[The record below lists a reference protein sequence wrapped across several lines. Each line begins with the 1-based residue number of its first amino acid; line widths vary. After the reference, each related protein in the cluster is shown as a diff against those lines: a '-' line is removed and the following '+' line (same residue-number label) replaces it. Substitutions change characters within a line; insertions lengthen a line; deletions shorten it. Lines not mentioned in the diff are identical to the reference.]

1 MTSRREPILGATK
14 ALLWEIGYDSMSPQ
28 RVLEKSG
35 AGKGSLYH
43 HFNGKADL
51 AQAALDEMAQEMCDH
66 FDKIFSRAPSPL
78 GALRA
83 YLTQERAGQKGC
95 RLGRL
100 AYESIITEE
109 NLRAPLARYFD
120 HVLAGVTQATLAAIA
135 AGEVRARI
143 PAKDIATLI
152 IASIQG
158 GYALSRIH
166 NDPAYIE
173 KATRGALFMLNALT
187 TC

>member
-1 MTSRREPILGATK
+1 MTSKRVPILEATK
-14 ALLWEIGYDSMSPQ
+14 DLLWDIGYDSMSPQ

-43 HFNGKADL
+43 HFGGKADL
-51 AQAALDEMAQEMCDH
+51 ARAALDEMAQEMCDH
-66 FDKIFSRAPSPL
+66 FDEVFARAPPPL

-100 AYESIITEE
+100 AYESIIAEE
-109 NLRAPLARYFD
+109 ALREPLTRYFD
-120 HVLAGVTQATLAAIA
+120 HVLAGVTQTLRAAIT
-135 AGEVRARI
+135 AGEVRPEIAVEE
-143 PAKDIATLI
+143 IATLI

-166 NDPAYIE
+166 NDPTYVE

-187 TC
+187 I

>member
-1 MTSRREPILGATK
+1 MTSRREPILDAAK
-14 ALLWEIGYDSMSPQ
+14 SLLWEVGYDSMSPQ

-43 HFNGKADL
+43 HFDGKADL
-51 AQAALDEMAQEMCDH
+51 ARAALDDMTQEMCDH
-66 FDKIFSRAPSPL
+66 FDEVFARVPSPL

-83 YLTQERAGQKGC
+83 YLAQERAGQKGC

-100 AYESIITEE
+100 AYESIIAEE
-109 NLRAPLARYFD
+109 TLRAPLARYFD
-120 HVLAGVTQATLAAIA
+120 HVLAGVTQTIRAAIA
-135 AGEVRARI
+135 AGEVRADI
-143 PAKDIATLI
+143 PAKDIAAVI